1 MGGINCGNSNGRVI
15 KNDIYRLAYAS
26 YSKYLFKCFERFY
39 YANSLV
45 EEFTLAEINDTDEAL
60 VAYKGALVGFQEA
73 ITYLRSAQ
81 ESLDRCYDEI
91 VPLFKFSR
99 LKNGAIGQYRK
110 FDDSFAKTLFEK
122 EGVVTSEV
130 KVWESVINSLKN
142 GGEIEYLVYQ
152 QQEMV
157 ILKNILQSLL
167 EEYIKL
173 EQAVR
178 QGVAFVSMRDI
189 DVDVTPLTAMA
200 LTKISE
206 ITSSL
211 TYLCLVEY
219 SAHTSISGKNIEIFD
234 LLPKSSNG
242 ELQYQQIN

>member
-15 KNDIYRLAYAS
+15 KNDVYRLEYAS
-26 YSKYLFKCFERFY
+26 YSKYLFKCFESFY

-45 EEFTLAEINDTDEAL
+45 EEFTLVEMKDTDKAL
-60 VAYKGALVGFQEA
+60 VAYKGALVG
-73 ITYLRSAQ
+73 LQ
-81 ESLDRCYDEI
+81 ESISHLQDAKESLNNCYKEI
-91 VPLFKFSR
+91 EPLFKFSR
-99 LKNGAIGQYRK
+99 LKNGSVGQYRK
-110 FDDSFAKTLFEK
+110 FDDSFAKSLFEK

-142 GGEIEYLVYQ
+142 GGEIEYLIYQ
-152 QQEMV
+152 HQEMT
-157 ILKNILQSLL
+157 ILEKILQSLL
-167 EEYIKL
+167 EEYKKL
-173 EQAVR
+173 EQDVR
-178 QGVAFVSMRDI
+178 QGVSYVSMRDI

-211 TYLCLVEY
+211 MYLCLVEY

-234 LLPKSSNG
+234 LLPKSSNS
-242 ELQYQQIN
+242 EVQYQQIG